1 VPFGKLLGHI
11 VSANGIEVDPDK
23 ITLIVN
29 FPRPTTVRGVR
40 SFVGLASYYRRAIRS
55 FAEIAAP
62 LTKLL
67 KKLEVGAHPVW
78 EPACE
83 EAFIILKEKLSTAPV
98 LVPPNWDLPFHV
110 YVDASNIALG
120 CVLSQKD
127 TKNLDH
133 PIYFASRQL
142 IAAEKNY
149 TTTERE
155 ALAMIFAIQK
165 FRHYLLGYPF
175 VFYVDHDAL
184 KYLINKLDLSGR
196 LARWVLLLQE
206 FDFTIV
212 VRPGKSHGNADHL
225 SRLEPLENSN
235 LEPLNDQL
243 PDADLFE
250 VDVIFPDYVDIITY
264 LKTNQAPGEY
274 NSKQVEALLRRSA
287 PFTLIGETLYKQG
300 HDGILRRCLNPSEVP
315 LILEGCHSDACGG
328 HFAGESTARKALL
341 AGYWWPTLFKDAHS
355 YTRKCDPCQRVGKPT
370 PTTAMPLIPLLAL
383 APFEKWGIDFVGPI
397 APATRHGRKRYI
409 LVATDYATKWAEAAA
424 TRTDDAKTVAKFL
437 YENIISRFGCP
448 KELISDRGTHFL
460 NSTIEALTT
469 KYLIKHRK
477 TSPYHPRA
485 NGQTEKTNG
494 LLCQILT
501 KTISGSATD
510 WDDKLWSALWA
521 YRTAYKVTTQ
531 FTPFQLVYGQEA
543 ILPIEFEIPSL
554 RVAIENRLGD
564 EDSLKARLYAL
575 EALDEK
581 RRDAH
586 LHTYAMQVRRKSYY
600 DSKLRP
606 KQFKEGD
613 LVLLYDSRFFKFPGK
628 LQIHWLGP
636 YEVMDV
642 NPNGSL
648 QLKDFEGKMLP
659 TRINGYRLKPFFT

>member
-1 VPFGKLLGHI
+1 
-11 VSANGIEVDPDK
+11 
-23 ITLIVN
+23 
-29 FPRPTTVRGVR
+29 
-40 SFVGLASYYRRAIRS
+40 
-55 FAEIAAP
+55 
-62 LTKLL
+62 
-67 KKLEVGAHPVW
+67 LEH
-78 EPACE
+78 
-83 EAFIILKEKLSTAPV
+83 
-98 LVPPNWDLPFHV
+98 
-110 YVDASNIALG
+110 
-120 CVLSQKD
+120 
-127 TKNLDH
+127 
-133 PIYFASRQL
+133 
-142 IAAEKNY
+142 
-149 TTTERE
+149 
-155 ALAMIFAIQK
+155 
-165 FRHYLLGYPF
+165 
-175 VFYVDHDAL
+175 
-184 KYLINKLDLSGR
+184 
-196 LARWVLLLQE
+196 
-206 FDFTIV
+206 
-212 VRPGKSHGNADHL
+212 
-225 SRLEPLENSN
+225 SN

-243 PDADLFE
+243 PDANLFE
-250 VDVIFPDYVDIITY
+250 VDVIFPNYVDIITY
-264 LKTNQAPGEY
+264 LKTNQALREY
-274 NSKQVEALLRRSA
+274 NSKQVEALLKRSA

-300 HDGILRRCLNPSEVP
+300 HDGILRRCLNPSEVS
-315 LILEGCHSDACGG
+315 LILEGCHLDASGG

-383 APFEKWGIDFVGPI
+383 ASFEKWGINFVGPI
-397 APATRHGRKRYI
+397 AHATKHGRKHYI

-424 TRTDDAKTVAKFL
+424 TRMDDAKIVAKFL
-437 YENIISRFGCP
+437 YENIISWFGCP
-448 KELISDRGTHFL
+448 KELISDRGIYFL
-460 NSTIEALTT
+460 NSTIEALTN

-501 KTISGSATD
+501 KTISSSATD
-510 WDDKLWSALWA
+510 CDDKLWSALWA
-521 YRTAYKVTTQ
+521 YHTTYKVTTQ
-531 FTPFQLVYGQEA
+531 FTPFQLVYGQES

-554 RVAIENRLGD
+554 WVAIENRLGD
-564 EDSLKARLYAL
+564 EDSLKAWLYAL

-581 RRDAH
+581 HRDAH

-642 NPNGSL
+642 NPNGSF